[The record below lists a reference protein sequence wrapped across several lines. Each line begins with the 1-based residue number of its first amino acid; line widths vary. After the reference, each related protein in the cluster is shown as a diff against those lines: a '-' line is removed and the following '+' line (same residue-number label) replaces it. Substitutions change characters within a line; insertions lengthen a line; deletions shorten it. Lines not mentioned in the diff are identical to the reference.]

1 MLTGGIDPINGGYSV
16 WAGGKS
22 RGYQPVTGGIVA
34 GNVPEMLGN
43 GSDVA
48 DNLRFIPIVDSIGLP
63 TMTVQGMTI
72 GGR

>member
-1 MLTGGIDPINGGYSV
+1 
-16 WAGGKS
+16 
-22 RGYQPVTGGIVA
+22 
-34 GNVPEMLGN
+34 MLGN

-63 TMTVQGMTI
+63 TMVVEGMTI